1 MSRLLR
7 IITFPPPSV
16 NTSSPLFASP
26 PLKRLSRTVSN
37 TGFSFVESSGR
48 PLPVCCCE
56 VEIFPATQRISYYKT
71 ATSTQILT
79 FSTLAPSSSFPC
91 SDITPNPS
99 TTTPQL
105 PSIALV
111 TGGYRFS
118 RGRTNQK
125 SHETHGSC
133 SSIRPLVSKIF
144 TRTAVSFPTGM
155 QPPRRH
161 STTTRGGK
169 TSSCGALSRF
179 VAT

>member
-37 TGFSFVESSGR
+37 TGFYFVESSGR
-48 PLPVCCCE
+48 PLPMCCCE

-91 SDITPNPS
+91 SDTAPNPS

-111 TGGYRFS
+111 TGGYQFS
-118 RGRTNQK
+118 RVRTNRNR
-125 SHETHGSC
+125 HETQDSC
-133 SSIRPLVSKIF
+133 IFIQPLAPKVF
-144 TRTAVSFPTGM
+144 TRTAVSFPTCM
-155 QPPRRH
+155 
-161 STTTRGGK
+161 
-169 TSSCGALSRF
+169 
-179 VAT
+179 